1 MLNPEDATA
10 AVVRVLIE
18 HHDGERSWH
27 TVGVS
32 ANILEA
38 SWQALADGI
47 RYYLCHHVTPL
58 AAAPA
63 LAVSAPEA

>member
-1 MLNPEDATA
+1 MAYPA

-32 ANILEA
+32 TNILEA

-47 RYYLCHHVTPL
+47 RYHLFHNAVPL

-63 LAVSAPEA
+63 LSVSAPGA